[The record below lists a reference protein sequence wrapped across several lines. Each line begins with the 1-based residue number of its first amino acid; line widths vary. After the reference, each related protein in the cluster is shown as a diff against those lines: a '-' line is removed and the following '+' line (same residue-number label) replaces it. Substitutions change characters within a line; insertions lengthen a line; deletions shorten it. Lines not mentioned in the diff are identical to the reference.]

1 MLVLSDW
8 RVQVSNPGADWLY
21 SSSDKSCCRM
31 SGEFKWQ
38 ILQRSSWD
46 KCWCWVTMES
56 SRDKCWCE
64 WLWRVQVTNPA
75 AEFKRQMLVL
85 SDWRV
90 QVTNAVHTLLQWWGL
105 ASLCLAVESIMGFR
119 AIMRTKRGGGAGGGG
134 SSLFCAPNLAYI
146 ARATTHTQ
154 IYCMAVH
161 ECAPPCTSGSH
172 GWPFLRILVKSNNRP
187 ILQCISSNKLRQE
200 RQ

>member
-90 QVTNAVHTLLQWWGL
+90 KVWNPREEWLESSSDKSCCRMSGEFKWQILLQSSRDKCWCWVTGEFKCQM
-105 ASLCLAVESIMGFR
+105 LC
-119 AIMRTKRGGGAGGGG
+119 
-134 SSLFCAPNLAYI
+134 
-146 ARATTHTQ
+146 
-154 IYCMAVH
+154 IYYC
-161 ECAPPCTSGSH
+161 SG
-172 GWPFLRILVKSNNRP
+172 
-187 ILQCISSNKLRQE
+187 E
-200 RQ
+200 A